1 MGDKKQLF
9 NKFMDAEYEYNY
21 VYLNMFGLVS
31 SNVFGLV
38 SRTYDFRGNVDDK
51 ESDSLCRVNITGSSK
66 VANYE
71 N

>member
-21 VYLNMFGLVS
+21 VYPNMFGLVS

-51 ESDSLCRVNITGSSK
+51 CFNINRFVTNIMKSSRL
-66 VANYE
+66 
-71 N
+71 